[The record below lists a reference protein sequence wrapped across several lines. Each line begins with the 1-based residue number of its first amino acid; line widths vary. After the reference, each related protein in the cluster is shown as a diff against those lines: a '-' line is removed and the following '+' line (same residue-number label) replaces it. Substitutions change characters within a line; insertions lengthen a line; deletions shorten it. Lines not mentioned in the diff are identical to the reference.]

1 MVWLWICILWSIGPT
16 YAQDTKEQHQPAHDM
31 STSDHVSHTLS
42 PGGSGAWEG
51 SAEGIAYSEFNHHLA
66 GGLVILMGLAELAQA
81 GRWRSLAWTKR
92 LLPASLIA
100 ISLFLLIWSDHDA
113 WPIGQLTFGE
123 TFFGHDAEI
132 LQHKSFGLLLLII
145 GVMEF
150 LRRSGYLVHWGW
162 SVPLPL
168 LAGVAGV
175 ILFGHTHGAHPS
187 AHQIAIHHAAMGTLA
202 IVAGSSKL
210 LSGWVHPVSVL
221 RPGTWDWIWAGLIVA
236 LGFQLLL
243 YSE

>member
-1 MVWLWICILWSIGPT
+1 
-16 YAQDTKEQHQPAHDM
+16 
-31 STSDHVSHTLS
+31 
-42 PGGSGAWEG
+42 
-51 SAEGIAYSEFNHHLA
+51 
-66 GGLVILMGLAELAQA
+66 
-81 GRWRSLAWTKR
+81 
-92 LLPASLIA
+92 
-100 ISLFLLIWSDHDA
+100 
-113 WPIGQLTFGE
+113 
-123 TFFGHDAEI
+123 
-132 LQHKSFGLLLLII
+132 
-145 GVMEF
+145 
-150 LRRSGYLVHWGW
+150 
-162 SVPLPL
+162 VPLPL

-210 LSGWVHPVSVL
+210 LSGWMHSVSVL